1 MLFLR
6 SGPYNLGSPDRSG
19 RADER
24 EEADPIEQPGPS
36 PLRCVGNAGGGFVH
50 SFDARRQCPARGN
63 SCVNVVPSRGA
74 IDEACCIRP
83 CAARGSLAKRERGR
97 EARTVQHADTDGK
110 GIGEALRASELFI
123 IDLAISHAG
132 RSTKGRRPRHTVA
145 KPSTHWHATPWRAS
159 FRPDGGETAAMW
171 HLSDTPCMG
180 QAPSIFYKAIHHPSP
195 QGQRSAEPRC
205 AWAPLSSR
213 MARGTLIS
221 RDSFLPHE
229 MPEHWSIDLT

>member
-1 MLFLR
+1 MTPIR
-6 SGPYNLGSPDRSG
+6 TSSP
-19 RADER
+19 
-24 EEADPIEQPGPS
+24 
-36 PLRCVGNAGGGFVH
+36 
-50 SFDARRQCPARGN
+50 ARRTLRWKCRRRIRSLVRCQAAMPRARQQ
-63 SCVNVVPSRGA
+63 VREHRAFARRHRGA
-74 IDEACCIRP
+74 CWNRP
-83 CAARGSLAKRERGR
+83 CPGQGSLAKRERAGKQGR
-97 EARTVQHADTDGK
+97 SARARTGGK
-110 GIGEALRASELFI
+110 WGRRCKHLPYLSSIYGFPT
-123 IDLAISHAG
+123 AG
-132 RSTKGRRPRHTVA
+132 RPTNPRRPRHMIA
-145 KPSTHWHATPWRAS
+145 KPSTHWHATPLRAS
-159 FRPDGGETAAMW
+159 FRADDGETAAMW